1 MFLRV
6 NWRDGFGT
14 LEKGP
19 LECGL
24 SKPIMGFQSPSW
36 AFVSRKM
43 TQKSGGHFSEKKKA
57 PAATYPQ
64 VQGFQKYEGHF
75 SEKKKLRQRSQP
87 LRASKKSGTI
97 FQKYVVQKPAKRAT
111 DLSCNGHQKIHL
123 VQKPFRLLFPATIS
137 LKSF

>member
-1 MFLRV
+1 MPGCPNGIFDPRV
-6 NWRDGFGT
+6 RWEELGSESVLGAMWMGWVSWRDGLGT

-43 TQKSGGHFSEKKKA
+43 AQKSGGHFSEKKKA

-64 VQGFQKYEGHF
+64 VQGFQK
-75 SEKKKLRQRSQP
+75 
-87 LRASKKSGTI
+87 SGT
-97 FQKYVVQKPAKRAT
+97 
-111 DLSCNGHQKIHL
+111 
-123 VQKPFRLLFPATIS
+123 
-137 LKSF
+137 LKLK